1 MQKWRNM
8 SLADRIQ
15 WLQWRIPVALII
27 IVLLYQLGPARI
39 VDEELGHLM
48 HYSIEIAFYSLVGPA
63 VTWITLAWIRRWL
76 AEKEAVEQQAR
87 ERERYLASITEA
99 SADAIVSLD
108 NEWRIRSW
116 NRGAESIFGYGA
128 DEIVNRPFRTLL
140 ADETHADGEIAC
152 LSAGLADRGYVHD
165 YELTCR
171 TKSGQR
177 VVVELTQT
185 QLTDDAGQVTGTSAI
200 LRDITQRKER
210 EEIVN
215 EERARIARDLHDSL
229 AQNLYFLALKTD
241 LCRKLLD
248 QEPERVRDELRT
260 IKQSLQDSIQD
271 VRSTIFALRP
281 MDLRR
286 LGFWRGT
293 QQFIS
298 AFGEQHAL
306 KIDWQVRGSKEDLP
320 ASLEPTLFRLIQES
334 LNNVGKHADA
344 RHVWIELL
352 LDHSDQIGLMIRD
365 DGQGFAMEHGNG
377 HHPASESNTRSE
389 QDAGGSSG
397 SSEGHHGGLGLTQM
411 RERVETLGGTFE
423 ITSQVGHGTTVSA
436 WLPIHGKA
444 KEGHHEPNSR

>member
-1 MQKWRNM
+1 MHKWRKM

-15 WLQWRIPVALII
+15 WLQWRVPLTLII
-27 IVLLYQLGPARI
+27 IVILYQLGPARI

-63 VTWITLAWIRRWL
+63 ATWVTLAWIGRWL

-108 NEWRIRSW
+108 NDWRIRSW
-116 NRGAESIFGYGA
+116 NRGAESIFGYAAGEIL
-128 DEIVNRPFRTLL
+128 DEPFRALL
-140 ADETHADGEIAC
+140 ADKGDADGEIAC
-152 LSAGLADRGYVHD
+152 LSAGLDQRGFVRD

-185 QLTDDAGQVTGTSAI
+185 QLMDDAGKVSGTSAI

-215 EERARIARDLHDSL
+215 EERGRIARDLHDGL

-248 QEPERVRDELRT
+248 QEPARVHQELRT
-260 IKQSLQDSIQD
+260 IKQSLQDSIED

-293 QQFIS
+293 QQFIT
-298 AFGEQHAL
+298 AFGEQHTL
-306 KIDWQVRGSKEDLP
+306 KIDWRVSGNKEDLP
-320 ASLEPTLFRLIQES
+320 SSLEPTLFRLIQES
-334 LNNVGKHADA
+334 LNNVGKHAGA
-344 RHVWIELL
+344 RHVWIDLVL
-352 LDHSDQIGLMIRD
+352 GHSDRVGLTIRD
-365 DGQGFAMEHGNG
+365 DGQGFVVERGNG
-377 HHPASESNTRSE
+377 ANSLSDGSMSPGRVSGDGLAFPDGRRS
-389 QDAGGSSG
+389 
-397 SSEGHHGGLGLTQM
+397 GLGLIQM
-411 RERVETLGGTFE
+411 RERVGALGGTFE
-423 ITSQVGHGTTVSA
+423 VESQVGRGTTVSA
-436 WLPIHGKA
+436 WLPVPEQS
-444 KEGHHEPNSR
+444 EGARS